1 MIHTAVRHSKS
12 DMRARLTVSLLY
24 LIFFFVGFVRLNQA
38 KIACV
43 PIFLIFVVLLIF
55 IGKKNPQSRYT
66 SYQKS
71 YIIFLIASV
80 PPLLISIFNSKY
92 DGIYFYVYTLLPL
105 FLYRYF
111 PSDKVVQMRLLLVA
125 ELSLFITI
133 CLGWAIYLRLLPMNF
148 LFPDVTAAEM
158 KIGYWG
164 ISYLGASRN
173 HDYLYAFT
181 CAIFSLYLIAVVK
194 RPLMKAIQII
204 LFMICEISLL
214 ASLSR
219 GAMIISLWLFFMFIY
234 TQSRSVKMGVAG
246 LLCVLAA
253 IYWKEI
259 AELSSEVFEDIF
271 LSIFGLVDQN
281 NNGSHFSNGARWRIL
296 QGAIEHMVINP
307 IGYGIQNYGVISD
320 IGGGSAENAYLTV
333 MIERGWIAGI
343 SFICFLIS
351 ALKQSAA
358 RSLDFYLASTL
369 VIYFLFNY
377 EFTSFV
383 CVFLF
388 SLLLSPQY
396 KLQPLFPVKKIAG
409 TAYLKI

>member
-1 MIHTAVRHSKS
+1 
-12 DMRARLTVSLLY
+12 
-24 LIFFFVGFVRLNQA
+24 
-38 KIACV
+38 
-43 PIFLIFVVLLIF
+43 
-55 IGKKNPQSRYT
+55 
-66 SYQKS
+66 
-71 YIIFLIASV
+71 
-80 PPLLISIFNSKY
+80 
-92 DGIYFYVYTLLPL
+92 
-105 FLYRYF
+105 
-111 PSDKVVQMRLLLVA
+111 
-125 ELSLFITI
+125 
-133 CLGWAIYLRLLPMNF
+133 
-148 LFPDVTAAEM
+148 
-158 KIGYWG
+158 
-164 ISYLGASRN
+164 
-173 HDYLYAFT
+173 
-181 CAIFSLYLIAVVK
+181 
-194 RPLMKAIQII
+194 MKAIQII

-296 QGAIEHMVINP
+296 QGAIEHMIINP

-320 IGGGSAENAYLTV
+320 IGGGSAENAYLTL

-343 SFICFLIS
+343 SFICFMIS
-351 ALKQSAA
+351 ALRQSAA

-409 TAYLKI
+409 AAYLKI